1 MNARQGFIRALADAA
16 KPDEVISTSQ
26 WAEANRILPPDSVEP
41 GPWRNDRTPYLIEIQ
56 DSLSP
61 VGGVRETYV
70 KKGHQLGGSSSGE
83 NAIGTW
89 ISKGAGNILVVFDTL
104 KNAEKWSVSRFE
116 PMRESTPDLRKRIRD
131 ANTRGSDNTQLRKKF
146 PGGMLQLVGGNSPGD
161 LKSTTFRYVKFEEM
175 DELPKDIGGQGS
187 PRDLARNRTSNFQNK
202 ARIYG
207 DGTPTIDGA
216 SAIDEEYKR
225 GDQRKYMMPCPHCGH
240 HQFFEWSNFKWTWGK
255 PETIGYLCKECAV
268 VGTEIEWKVAG
279 YTKINGAYPSY
290 WKPTA
295 TGEPGVRSYHLPSF
309 YAPLGWRPWETLAVE
324 WEAGHKDPV
333 KFKRIVNNEWAECW
347 QDLSKNV
354 DENVIAKRA
363 TAAKLRTIPVG
374 CLALVMAVDV
384 QGYRLEYKILGLGR
398 NKRHWVIDY
407 GMIEGNP
414 AREDVWNQLTDIRR
428 RPIQNSFGIS
438 MRVLACAVDSGG
450 HHTQEVYTY
459 SRKYQEE
466 GVFAVKGH
474 TQKKKPIIG
483 ARPSVV
489 DIDQAGHIIKGGA
502 QLWLVGTDT
511 AKDMLFGYLKVDEDA
526 HPDEYFISFPSG
538 LSEDYY
544 KQLTSEVFDET
555 KGLYLKRSGRR
566 NEAIDLFVYCFAAA
580 HHPRVRIDVMRD
592 ADWTRLEEVFEPR
605 IRDLLSDALETP
617 DDEVAPVEQIAQA
630 ARQPEEEM
638 ATESGWLDGYD
649 VNL

>member
-1 MNARQGFIRALADAA
+1 MNARQGFIRSLAEAA
-16 KPDEVISTSQ
+16 RPDEKLSTSE
-26 WAEANRILPPDSVEP
+26 WAQKYRVLPPDSVIP

-61 VGGVRETYV
+61 VGGVREVYV
-70 KKGHQLGGSSSGE
+70 MKGHQLGGSSSGE
-83 NAIGTW
+83 NAIGNW
-89 ISKGAGNILVVFDTL
+89 ICNAAGNILVVFPTL
-104 KNAEKWSVSRFE
+104 GDAEKWSVSRFD
-116 PMRESTPDLRKRIRD
+116 PMRDSTAELRKRIPD
-131 ANTRGSDNTQLRKKF
+131 ANVQGSGNTQLRKKF
-146 PGGMLQLVGGNSPGD
+146 PGGMLQLVGANRPGG
-161 LKSTTFRYVKFEEM
+161 LKSTTFRYVKLEEM
-175 DELPKDIGGQGS
+175 DEFPLDVGGQGS
-187 PRDLARNRTSNFQNK
+187 PADLARNRTSNFQRK

-207 DGTPTIDGA
+207 DSTPTIEGA
-216 SAIDEEYKR
+216 SAIEREYKR
-225 GDQRKYMMPCPHCGH
+225 GDQRKYMMPCPDCGH
-240 HQFFEWSNFKWTWGK
+240 HQFFQWSGFKWTWGK
-255 PETIGYLCKECAV
+255 PETVGYACSACGVINSEV
-268 VGTEIEWKVAG
+268 HWKVAG
-279 YTKINGAYPSY
+279 YTRRDGQMPSY
-290 WKPTA
+290 WMPTA
-295 TGEPGVRSYHLPSF
+295 VGEPGVRSYHLPSF
-309 YAPLGWRPWETLAVE
+309 YAPLGWRPWDSLVADFEAVD
-324 WEAGHKDPV
+324 KDPI
-333 KFKRIVNNEWAECW
+333 KLKRIVNNEWAECW
-347 QDLSKNV
+347 QDRSKDV

-363 TAAKLRTIPVG
+363 TAAKLRTIPPG
-374 CLALVMAVDV
+374 CLVLVMAVDV

-407 GMIEGNP
+407 GMIDGNP

-459 SRKYQEE
+459 SRKFDHE

-483 ARPSVV
+483 ARPSQV

-502 QLWLVGTDT
+502 KLWLIGTDT

-544 KQLTSEVFDET
+544 KQLTAEVFDET
-555 KGLYLKRSGRR
+555 KGLYRKFSGRR

-592 ADWTRLEEVFEPR
+592 ADWTGLEEVFEPR

-617 DDEVAPVEQIAQA
+617 DDEAAPVEQIAQA
-630 ARQPEEEM
+630 AQQPEEEM